1 MGRDPRPGD
10 TADGHDILAAP
21 TVRAPWLSVQGATD
35 DALSAQDARARQP
48 VGNESA
54 RFLLVDGANHTFGAQ
69 HPWVGSNPLLEH
81 AVRASIDWFGGH
93 LL

>member
-1 MGRDPRPGD
+1 VR
-10 TADGHDILAAP
+10 
-21 TVRAPWLSVQGATD
+21 TVAVGTGATD
-35 DALSAQDARARQP
+35 DALSAQDARAPQP

-69 HPWVGSNPLLEH
+69 HPWVGSNPRLDQ
-81 AVRASIDWFGGH
+81 AVRASIDWFGRH